1 MSYEAFAYY
10 YDSLMDQNFYNDYI
24 QFINEHVKDY
34 QTVLELGCGTGEIAI
49 RLAHLGKQVCATD
62 ISKDMLEVA
71 KYKCIDFK
79 VDVMLSRIDM
89 CDFAVDSQLDLI
101 LCLCDSLN
109 YVIDLKN
116 VKQVFENTYNAL
128 KKGGSFIFDIDSM
141 YKMETILKDYDEEND
156 EDDFYFHWHVDRI
169 SKGYVKHS
177 VEIIDKVEN
186 DRVYEEHYQKT
197 YDVETYIELLEKIGF
212 KNIKLYSDFSKYDTE
227 CLYVKRGDF
236 MIGIIGAME
245 EEVKALLDKTED
257 IHENKI
263 LDCVFYEGKIDNKQV
278 VILQGGI
285 GKVNSAI
292 CVTLLLTNYDIDYV
306 INIGSAFG
314 RPMGELPELPVFIP
328 ADENLVNKA
337 KDILHKMNIHENV
350 GLIVSGDQFIAQEGQ
365 VSKIKKDFPNALC
378 SEMEASAIGHTCYKF
393 GVPFIIT
400 RSLSDVYGHGESSMQ
415 FDEYLKIASEN
426 SAKLCVELVKA

>member
-1 MSYEAFAYY
+1 
-10 YDSLMDQNFYNDYI
+10 
-24 QFINEHVKDY
+24 
-34 QTVLELGCGTGEIAI
+34 
-49 RLAHLGKQVCATD
+49 
-62 ISKDMLEVA
+62 
-71 KYKCIDFK
+71 
-79 VDVMLSRIDM
+79 
-89 CDFAVDSQLDLI
+89 
-101 LCLCDSLN
+101 
-109 YVIDLKN
+109 
-116 VKQVFENTYNAL
+116 
-128 KKGGSFIFDIDSM
+128 
-141 YKMETILKDYDEEND
+141 
-156 EDDFYFHWHVDRI
+156 
-169 SKGYVKHS
+169 
-177 VEIIDKVEN
+177 
-186 DRVYEEHYQKT
+186 
-197 YDVETYIELLEKIGF
+197 
-212 KNIKLYSDFSKYDTE
+212 
-227 CLYVKRGDF
+227 

-306 INIGSAFG
+306 INIGSAGGLKDFDLTAFG